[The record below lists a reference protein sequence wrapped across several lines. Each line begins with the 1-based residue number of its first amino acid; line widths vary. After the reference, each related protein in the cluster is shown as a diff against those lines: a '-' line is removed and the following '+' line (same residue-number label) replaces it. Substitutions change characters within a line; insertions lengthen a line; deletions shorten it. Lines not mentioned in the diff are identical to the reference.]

1 MAKIGSVP
9 ASARMMA
16 PTCGLGV
23 QSKKRLLASV
33 PNVRIALSQFPVDGT
48 TLDGLIEAASDAFD
62 DDTNLAASGQS
73 FD

>member
-1 MAKIGSVP
+1 MRFSHWKSGFSVGSVDNLREP
-9 ASARMMA
+9 LRE
-16 PTCGLGV
+16 
-23 QSKKRLLASV
+23 RLLASV